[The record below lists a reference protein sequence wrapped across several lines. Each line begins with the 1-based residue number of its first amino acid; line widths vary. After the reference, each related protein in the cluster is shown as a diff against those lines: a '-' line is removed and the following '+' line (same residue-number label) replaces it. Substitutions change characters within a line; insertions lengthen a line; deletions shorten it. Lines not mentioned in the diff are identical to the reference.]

1 MSIWSP
7 FETSAALHREWDPPA
22 WLMALEED
30 ILSGCLVLPSFLKP
44 FLQLLLMHLN
54 ETFKR
59 AHALENKNIPI
70 ADHPEVYRLEWNC
83 LDLSFNVSA
92 GKTHFKKSSYP
103 AFSIL

>member
-7 FETSAALHREWDPPA
+7 FETGAALRRDGDPPA

-30 ILSGCLVLPSFLKP
+30 ILSDCLVLPSFLKP
-44 FLQLLLMHLN
+44 FLHLLLMHLRN

-70 ADHPEVYRLEWNC
+70 ADHPEVYRLE
-83 LDLSFNVSA
+83 
-92 GKTHFKKSSYP
+92 
-103 AFSIL
+103 